1 MWKWEAEG
9 QPKAVVAIVH
19 SAYEHH
25 SRYAW
30 IIQKLRSS
38 QFHVVMGDLPGHGA
52 EVGARESVHD
62 KKFDTYSKYVK
73 KLLEVGIADG
83 LPLFIIGHGLGA
95 TIVMRILQREKI
107 ECAGVILSSPWLQLD
122 YQPPKYSNVL
132 AKLTTSMKLNHEI
145 EPELLTR
152 NTDLHAELREDEHYN
167 SMITAG
173 WYKDLQSFM
182 KIVAQSERRAPDIPI
197 LLHSGEAD
205 KITNIHEAKTWLLN
219 QELSEFQYK
228 KWRLLYHDIY
238 QEPEREEVFLYTES
252 FMHGVLRSL
261 GYIV

>member
-30 IIQKLRSS
+30 FIQKLRTS

-52 EVGARESVHD
+52 EVNAKEYIH
-62 KKFDTYSKYVK
+62 KEKFETYIAYVK
-73 KLLEVGIADG
+73 KLLEVAIADG

-95 TIVMRILQREKI
+95 TLVMRVLQTEKV
-107 ECAGVILSSPWLQLD
+107 ECAGVVLSSPWLHLD
-122 YQPPKYSNVL
+122 HHPPKFSNML
-132 AKLTTSMKLNHEI
+132 AKLSSSMKINHQIDI
-145 EPELLTR
+145 EMLTR
-152 NTDLHAELREDEHYN
+152 NYDVYVDLREDEHYN
-167 SMITAG
+167 SMIAAS
-173 WYKDLQSFM
+173 WYRDLQHLM
-182 KIVAQSERRAPDIPI
+182 KEVSQSERSIQDVSV
-197 LLHSGEAD
+197 LLHSAGED
-205 KITNIHEAKTWLLN
+205 KITSIEEAKNWLLN
-219 QELSEFQYK
+219 QPLSEMQYK
-228 KWRLLYHDIY
+228 KWHRLYHDIY